1 VKKMSNST
9 VSILYKKL
17 ARLSLVFFTVAE
29 CKALKTPFLAR
40 LPFIPHQIR
49 DYGVGIP
56 VELAKEKLPSTQNAV
71 SLTSFVPKGKT
82 PNTLQGEPA

>member
-1 VKKMSNST
+1 MSNST

-29 CKALKTPFLAR
+29 CKALKTPLLAR

-56 VELAKEKLPSTQNAV
+56 VELAKTFCPGKSSVPFISKTTVMA
-71 SLTSFVPKGKT
+71 SL
-82 PNTLQGEPA
+82 LIHI